1 MKVGDLVTG
10 RHKGVGVIV
19 AFGDEGVFGPT
30 CVVLWGDEQVSSWH
44 EVDLRAVDETR

>member
-19 AFGDEGVFGPT
+19 AFGDEGVFRSHLYRSLG
-30 CVVLWGDEQVSSWH
+30 
-44 EVDLRAVDETR
+44 R